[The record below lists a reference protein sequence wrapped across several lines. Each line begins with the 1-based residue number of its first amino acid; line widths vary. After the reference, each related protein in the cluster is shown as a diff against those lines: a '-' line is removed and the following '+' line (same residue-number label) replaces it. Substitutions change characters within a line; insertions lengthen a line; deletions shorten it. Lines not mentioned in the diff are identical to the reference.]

1 MHDAPEVTF
10 LFYTCNEGIL
20 FLFYLLTQTTENTLN
35 TCTPYT
41 STLFLQAVLYLQHT
55 NAQMMFA

>member
-1 MHDAPEVTF
+1 MHDAPEFTF

-41 STLFLQAVLYLQHT
+41 STLFFTGCALQHT